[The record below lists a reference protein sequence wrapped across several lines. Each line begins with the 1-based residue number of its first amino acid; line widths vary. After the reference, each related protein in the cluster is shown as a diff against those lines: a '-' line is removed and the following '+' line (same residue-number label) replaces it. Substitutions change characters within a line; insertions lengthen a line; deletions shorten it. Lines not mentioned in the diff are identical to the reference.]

1 MLVAPTDKT
10 GARVK
15 REIIGETITQL
26 EIISTIDLDS
36 TNVAPATSGLAST
49 LTSICN
55 YATVIR
61 TMPVLSQVIVKLPLV
76 EDWSEPKS
84 TYPIRVLAAF
94 VAPESSYTTA

>member
-1 MLVAPTDKT
+1 MLFPPTDKT

-26 EIISTIDLDS
+26 EIISTIVLVS

-76 EDWSEPKS
+76 DDWSEPKS
-84 TYPIRVLAAF
+84 TYPMRAF
-94 VAPESSYTTA
+94 APAEAPESS